1 MGRASHLSFDCSD
14 SPICPLRG
22 WPMTNALIG
31 TCDRY
36 LWSTSGSILD
46 RHPDRYSVDT
56 LRQSINNWQSV
67 DRLTWIDWKLVD
79 FQPTC
84 WSRCWWG
91 VNQVSSEVSMECQ
104 SSVIWG
110 VNGVLINCQSRVDW
124 GYQSTLNYSC
134 LEYTNVPPFKDN
146 FQSVLCTLESLFMFF
161 SFVSCKTSQ
170 NVNILKLLTWSKFK
184 V

>member
-91 VNQVSSEVSMECQ
+91 VNQVSSEVSMECWSIVNLGLIEGINPHSTTAALSTQ
-104 SSVIWG
+104 MSHLSKIISSLYCALSKV
-110 VNGVLINCQSRVDW
+110 
-124 GYQSTLNYSC
+124 C
-134 LEYTNVPPFKDN
+134 LCF
-146 FQSVLCTLESLFMFF
+146 FLLFHVRHHKM
-161 SFVSCKTSQ
+161 
-170 NVNILKLLTWSKFK
+170 
-184 V
+184 